1 MNILTD
7 IFTDPRPCEV
17 CEKNAPTFTEPS
29 TGTRY
34 CLPCLE
40 KAVDAVDAEI
50 ALSAKSDVYD
60 VLLAFDKALDAAP
73 KGAKLLRPW
82 TQRFPQFADDLIA
95 VGFARFMFGWTL
107 SDPVE
112 DGPEDPEAVAIG
124 REVLNARLLPT
135 GAN

>member
-7 IFTDPRPCEV
+7 IFTDPRPCQV
-17 CEKNAPTFTEPS
+17 CGHNAPTYPEYG

-95 VGFARFMFGWTL
+95 VGYARFAFGLTL
-107 SDPVE
+107 TDSVE
-112 DGPEDPEAVAIG
+112 DGP
-124 REVLNARLLPT
+124 LL
-135 GAN
+135 AQA